1 MSNILSK
8 QEHDGSTQVEA
19 SLLQEAAEK
28 ALFEAV
34 TASQQQVAPLFAA
47 GDYQQALDT
56 LATLR
61 EPVDAFFDQVMVMA
75 DDDAIRRNRLAL
87 LASLQ
92 ALFLEVADIS
102 QLPQ

>member
-1 MSNILSK
+1 VS
-8 QEHDGSTQVEA
+8 GSQT
-19 SLLQEAAEK
+19 
-28 ALFEAV
+28 
-34 TASQQQVAPLFAA
+34 QVAPLFAA
-47 GDYQQALDT
+47 GNYQQALDT

-75 DDDAIRRNRLAL
+75 DDPAIQRNRLAL

-102 QLPQ
+102 LLPQ